1 MYKFKIEK
9 IKFTNGEEFE
19 PNKVNI
25 IIGPNNSGKSKTLKE
40 IADIFYNVKDTKYIV
55 KDINYNL
62 PESYEEFYSSY
73 NLEDKIMEGGN
84 YRTLRVYA
92 NYEDKEVY
100 LNLQNDDFYQ
110 KNIKSSNVFLKDFGR
125 IFLNYLG
132 TENRLTMIKKSEYV
146 SDRFGRVNFLTDLY
160 NTIKYSVSTI
170 QIELS
175 KIVKKLFNREIVLD
189 SSSVLGS
196 LSFRVASDFEYV
208 REGKFQDSQIIK
220 KLGAERVLD
229 KEGDGLKSFV
239 STYLSLKYN
248 EKDIVLI
255 DEPEAFLHPP
265 LARQLGEIIGQS
277 ANENRQIFVT
287 THSSEMLKGI
297 LSVCSDVN
305 VIRIT
310 RKEDTN
316 EITILEKEKLL
327 EIIRTPKLRVSKI
340 LEGLFCEKV
349 VVTEAE
355 ADEIFYQ
362 EFLEKIQPQ
371 SGVFFTHVNS
381 KSNIVPT
388 SLIYSALK
396 VNNAMVFDFDVIRN
410 DNGEYKNKL
419 KAIGVNNAD
428 IIRYTSISQSV
439 DMYIESLV
447 NPELEDEKKREEKGK
462 YYHKHGI
469 NCLTEN
475 LKNDVEK
482 MIEDLYKYNVFVLKD
497 GELETNLQEFN
508 VEYKNR
514 KDIWISDAI
523 EFLDSVNKETL
534 ENTKIGEFV
543 GKLKK

>member
-92 NYEDKEVY
+92 NYEAKEVY

-229 KEGDGLKSFV
+229 KEGYGLKSFV

-287 THSSEMLKGI
+287 THSSEILKGI
-297 LSVCSDVN
+297 LSTCTDVS

-310 RKEDTN
+310 RKEDSN

-349 VVTEAE
+349 IVTEAE

-410 DNGEYKNKL
+410 DNGEFKQILKSLNVNCIDITRYIQVSKNVDVYIDNLVDPKL
-419 KAIGVNNAD
+419 DK
-428 IIRYTSISQSV
+428 
-439 DMYIESLV
+439 
-447 NPELEDEKKREEKGK
+447 EKRREEKGK
-462 YYHKHGI
+462 FYHRKGM
-469 NCLTEN
+469 NCLSEN
-475 LKNDVEK
+475 LKNDVEE
-482 MIEDLYKYNVFVLKD
+482 MIEELYKYNVFILKN

-523 EFLDSVNKETL
+523 DFLDSANKENL
-534 ENTKIGEFV
+534 ENSKIGEFG